1 MKTIL
6 VVEDF
11 LHARHLICKKLQG
24 KGYNTVDAATVE
36 EAYKMLSRAAAKINL
51 VLSDVDIPDTSGFDL
66 LRKIKNNPT
75 LENIPV
81 VFLTTEYHSGKVK
94 IAQEAGLSSFIQK
107 PFREEKFFA
116 EIDRA
121 MNMKGAMINLA

>member
-1 MKTIL
+1 
-6 VVEDF
+6 
-11 LHARHLICKKLQG
+11 
-24 KGYNTVDAATVE
+24 
-36 EAYKMLSRAAAKINL
+36 MLSRAAAKINL

-66 LRKIKNNPT
+66 LRRIKNNPT

-81 VFLTTEYHSGKVK
+81 VFLTTEYHSEKVR
-94 IAQEAGLSSFIQK
+94 IAQETGLSTFIQK